1 MKVPREYSGGNS
13 AIASM
18 RRLFP
23 FVFFFVSQ
31 VALAQKHEVGLTL
44 GGLFSQDR
52 GTVPNALRLSSGVA
66 LQANYGYRFIGGR
79 TTLYGEVHFLANPQR
94 VVGSGNSAATRDVA
108 TLYVTPGLRV
118 KFAADAAISPYVAIG
133 GGYAWYEQSF
143 FRIDGGPNRAPREL
157 HRGALDFGAGAD
169 VKFWRWIG
177 LRGEIRDFYT
187 GSPAYNIPAI
197 NGGQHNIVAGGGF
210 VLKWGE

>member
-18 RRLFP
+18 RKLFP

-108 TLYVTPGLRV
+108 TL
-118 KFAADAAISPYVAIG
+118 
-133 GGYAWYEQSF
+133 
-143 FRIDGGPNRAPREL
+143 REL
-157 HRGALDFGAGAD
+157 HRGALDSGAGRD

>member
-18 RRLFP
+18 RKLFP

-79 TTLYGEVHFLANPQR
+79 ETLYGEVPSLANPQR

-143 FRIDGGPNRAPREL
+143 FRIDGGPNRRRASYTAEHSISGLEPMSNSGDGLAYEARSAISIRAVPPTTFRL
-157 HRGALDFGAGAD
+157 LMAD
-169 VKFWRWIG
+169 STISSQAVG
-177 LRGEIRDFYT
+177 LRL
-187 GSPAYNIPAI
+187 N
-197 NGGQHNIVAGGGF
+197 Q
-210 VLKWGE
+210 